1 MAFELGVFCRQ
12 ERNRDAP
19 DLKTLA
25 CSTDLEEALNNHR
38 IPNPFWACIAI
49 LRKNTDYPREQIV
62 MRAHENLKFRS
73 VKYDPT
79 AWVDEYLA
87 SLLQRKKEA
96 RDYDDNIKDSTLMT
110 KFRDQ
115 FILYWTSAL
124 NPKDPLDQF
133 CIEYAKI
140 WKNVK
145 DKIPQPAADQT
156 PPRPP
161 PGLPPAW
168 RRQGV
173 CLGGVLSFP

>member
-1 MAFELGVFCRQ
+1 MLVLHGESLTPNSLTPLQRVGIRQVTPLGWDEDSLEAFPGNHMNSAEFSKWSRRMAFELGVFCRQ

-87 SLLQRKKEA
+87 SLLQRK
-96 RDYDDNIKDSTLMT
+96 
-110 KFRDQ
+110 
-115 FILYWTSAL
+115 TSRY
-124 NPKDPLDQF
+124 PPHVSLDT
-133 CIEYAKI
+133 
-140 WKNVK
+140 V
-145 DKIPQPAADQT
+145 
-156 PPRPP
+156 RP
-161 PGLPPAW
+161 GYS
-168 RRQGV
+168 G
-173 CLGGVLSFP
+173 

>member
-1 MAFELGVFCRQ
+1 MNSAEFSKWSRRMAFELGVFCRQ

-79 AWVDEYLA
+79 AWVDDYLA
-87 SLLQRKKEA
+87 SLL
-96 RDYDDNIKDSTLMT
+96 L
-110 KFRDQ
+110 
-115 FILYWTSAL
+115 
-124 NPKDPLDQF
+124 
-133 CIEYAKI
+133 
-140 WKNVK
+140 
-145 DKIPQPAADQT
+145 
-156 PPRPP
+156 
-161 PGLPPAW
+161 GL
-168 RRQGV
+168 RVGESR
-173 CLGGVLSFP
+173 

>member
-1 MAFELGVFCRQ
+1 MNSAEFSKWSRRMAFELGVFCRQ

-87 SLLQRKKEA
+87 SLLQRK
-96 RDYDDNIKDSTLMT
+96 
-110 KFRDQ
+110 
-115 FILYWTSAL
+115 TSRY
-124 NPKDPLDQF
+124 PPHVSLDTVRHG
-133 CIEYAKI
+133 YS
-140 WKNVK
+140 
-145 DKIPQPAADQT
+145 D
-156 PPRPP
+156 
-161 PGLPPAW
+161 
-168 RRQGV
+168 
-173 CLGGVLSFP
+173 

>member
-1 MAFELGVFCRQ
+1 MNSAEFSKWSRRMAFELGVFCRQ

-62 MRAHENLKFRS
+62 MRAHEKFRS
-73 VKYDPT
+73 VKYD
-79 AWVDEYLA
+79 WVDDSEYLA

-96 RDYDDNIKDSTLMT
+96 RPGDYDDNIKDSTLMT

-115 FILYWTSAL
+115 FILYWTSA
-124 NPKDPLDQF
+124 
-133 CIEYAKI
+133 
-140 WKNVK
+140 
-145 DKIPQPAADQT
+145 
-156 PPRPP
+156 
-161 PGLPPAW
+161 
-168 RRQGV
+168 
-173 CLGGVLSFP
+173 

>member
-1 MAFELGVFCRQ
+1 MNSAEFSKWSRRMAFELGVFCRQ

-87 SLLQRKKEA
+87 SLLQRK
-96 RDYDDNIKDSTLMT
+96 
-110 KFRDQ
+110 
-115 FILYWTSAL
+115 TSRY
-124 NPKDPLDQF
+124 PPHVSLDT
-133 CIEYAKI
+133 
-140 WKNVK
+140 V
-145 DKIPQPAADQT
+145 
-156 PPRPP
+156 RP
-161 PGLPPAW
+161 GYS
-168 RRQGV
+168 G
-173 CLGGVLSFP
+173 

>member
-1 MAFELGVFCRQ
+1 MNSAEFSKWSRRMAFELGVFCRQ

-62 MRAHENLKFRS
+62 MRAHEKFTSRS

-87 SLLQRKKEA
+87 SLLQRK
-96 RDYDDNIKDSTLMT
+96 
-110 KFRDQ
+110 
-115 FILYWTSAL
+115 TSRY
-124 NPKDPLDQF
+124 PPHVSLDT
-133 CIEYAKI
+133 
-140 WKNVK
+140 V
-145 DKIPQPAADQT
+145 
-156 PPRPP
+156 RP
-161 PGLPPAW
+161 GYS
-168 RRQGV
+168 G
-173 CLGGVLSFP
+173 